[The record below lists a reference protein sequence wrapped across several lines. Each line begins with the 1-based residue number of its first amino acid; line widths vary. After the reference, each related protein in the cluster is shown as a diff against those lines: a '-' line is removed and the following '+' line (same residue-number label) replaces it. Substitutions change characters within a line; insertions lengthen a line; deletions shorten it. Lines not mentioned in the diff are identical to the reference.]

1 MLKIYSL
8 KLLKENGNIPIPSD
22 VFSLC
27 RGGRLAGVVVCPLRR
42 DRFSPVFFLETHF
55 PSDILHQLHLH
66 CPGPTVQWAASMA
79 WKDGAKVVAH
89 KSRMEDPPL
98 PLPPLPL
105 QFLQSQWRGHFASL
119 LPADVK
125 TGK

>member
-22 VFSLC
+22 VFTLC

-42 DRFSPVFFLETHF
+42 DRFSPGFFWKPIFLVISSTSF
-55 PSDILHQLHLH
+55 ISTVQ
-66 CPGPTVQWAASMA
+66 GPAVQWAASMA